1 MNPDQL
7 ATLWATL
14 WPIIT
19 AVVAV
24 ASTLDASL
32 PQPAA
37 GSHWL
42 LVRKVVSFLA
52 VNVGNASN
60 GCQPSFVTWIIRIAT
75 PVLQAQGQMPAAVA
89 PPAPAPTP
97 SATTVVGALLAGLL
111 LTGGLSACATSAT
124 SWTPIAAADVVVNAA
139 LAAEADLRIIEA
151 QLPGAQTAIKTAGA
165 AIAAAAQQTA
175 AGMVAGTTPLVLT
188 EQGAIALV
196 TAAAPNLQALVTT
209 KTSGSG
215 QTVTSNAL
223 ADIGQMLLS
232 DINYL
237 LPAVANADAGTTT
250 VAQLQADEALLV
262 SAADAL

>member
-7 ATLWATL
+7 AALWATL

-60 GCQPSFVTWIIRIAT
+60 GGQPSFVTWIIRIAT

-111 LTGGLSACATSAT
+111 LTGGLSACNADGTLTTKTQNVLTSMAEVACVADGILQPIALVVGP
-124 SWTPIAAADVVVNAA
+124 SIAAANGIDAKTVSLVVQVDGPLHQSIQNGCSA
-139 LAAEADLRIIEA
+139 LK
-151 QLPGAQTAIKTAGA
+151 GTATA
-165 AIAAAAQQTA
+165 
-175 AGMVAGTTPLVLT
+175 TP
-188 EQGAIALV
+188 V
-196 TAAAPNLQALVTT
+196 TP
-209 KTSGSG
+209 
-215 QTVTSNAL
+215 
-223 ADIGQMLLS
+223 
-232 DINYL
+232 
-237 LPAVANADAGTTT
+237 
-250 VAQLQADEALLV
+250 
-262 SAADAL
+262 